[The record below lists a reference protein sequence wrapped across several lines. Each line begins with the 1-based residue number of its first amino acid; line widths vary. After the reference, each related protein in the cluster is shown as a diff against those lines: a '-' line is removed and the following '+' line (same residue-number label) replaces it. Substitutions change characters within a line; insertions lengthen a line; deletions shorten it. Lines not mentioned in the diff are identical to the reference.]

1 MTSGSPPAVFP
12 QQLVEVGG
20 GGGDGL
26 EEETNVKTAEAC
38 VCVCARARVLGGA
51 IIMLIKDRCIHC
63 SSVHSSAGINRI
75 MSLFVLVQTVCLVQL
90 EQHSQKMSHHNQ
102 FICPRCP
109 TESTVTAR
117 HHFLCVKS

>member
-1 MTSGSPPAVFP
+1 MR
-12 QQLVEVGG
+12 
-20 GGGDGL
+20 
-26 EEETNVKTAEAC
+26 

-90 EQHSQKMSHHNQ
+90 EQHNQKMSHHNQ

-117 HHFLCVKS
+117 HHFAFKATSFSYNTIERWNHRS